1 MGEGIPTFLTVM
13 AIHLKRKQLFKL
25 RRLIRIIE
33 LKVLFL
39 RMGEGDKFIFNFYI
53 PVCLKY
59 VIRRC
64 DLVPNK

>member
-33 LKVLFL
+33 FIWRVSSLKVVKK
-39 RMGEGDKFIFNFYI
+39 GKAG
-53 PVCLKY
+53 
-59 VIRRC
+59 
-64 DLVPNK
+64 